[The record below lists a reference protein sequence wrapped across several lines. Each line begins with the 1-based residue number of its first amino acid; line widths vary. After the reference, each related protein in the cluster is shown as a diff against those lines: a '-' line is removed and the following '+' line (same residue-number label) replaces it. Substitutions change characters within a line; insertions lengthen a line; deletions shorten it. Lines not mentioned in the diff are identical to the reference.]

1 MTGPPGPLLALAAAL
16 SLLVLASSQP
26 LVLVACALGSVVLV
40 ARAPGPR
47 LPPLIGA
54 ALAVVTFTLLNPFV
68 AVQGNTVVWSGPH
81 IPVLDTEITVEELV
95 YGACAGLRMATVG
108 LACALVV
115 LRCDPDR
122 LTALGARILP
132 RSALTVALAAR
143 LVPTLVRDAGALGDA
158 ARARGLALDAGG
170 RTARVRARGRLA
182 APLLASGLERG
193 LEVAEAMT
201 ARGYGAGPRT
211 RLPAALPR
219 LVERLVYVPSAALV
233 VIAAALVRANAA
245 GFRFYDTLG
254 PVATRPAVLAA
265 AAAVLAL
272 ATTAALLERWTPPA

>member
-1 MTGPPGPLLALAAAL
+1 VTGPPGPLLALAAAL
-16 SLLVLASSQP
+16 SLLVLAASQP
-26 LVLVACALGSVVLV
+26 LVLVACATGAVVLV
-40 ARAPGPR
+40 AFAPGPR
-47 LPPLIGA
+47 LPALIGA

-68 AVQGNTVVWSGPH
+68 AVQGNTVIWSGPH
-81 IPVLDTEITVEELV
+81 IPVLDTEVTVEELV

-170 RTARVRARGRLA
+170 RAERVRARARLA

-211 RLPAALPR
+211 RLPVALPR
-219 LVERLVYVPSAALV
+219 LVERLVYAPAGALAAV
-233 VIAAALVRANAA
+233 AAALVYADAA

-254 PVATRPAVLAA
+254 PMATRPAVLAGVA
-265 AAAVLAL
+265 AALSLVAAAL
-272 ATTAALLERWTPPA
+272 LLERWTPRA

>member
-1 MTGPPGPLLALAAAL
+1 
-16 SLLVLASSQP
+16 V
-26 LVLVACALGSVVLV
+26 
-40 ARAPGPR
+40 
-47 LPPLIGA
+47 GA
-54 ALAVVTFTLLNPFV
+54 ALAVLTFTLLNPFV
-68 AVQGNTVVWSGPH
+68 AVQGNTVIWSGPH
-81 IPVLDTEITVEELV
+81 IPVLDTEVTLEELV

-108 LACALVV
+108 LACALLV

-170 RTARVRARGRLA
+170 RTARVRARSRLA

-211 RLPAALPR
+211 SLPALPPR
-219 LVERLVYVPSAALV
+219 AVERLVYVPAVSLAA
-233 VIAAALVRANAA
+233 IAAALVQANAA
-245 GFRFYDTLG
+245 RFRFYDTLG
-254 PVATRPAVLAA
+254 PIATRPAVLAA
-265 AAAVLAL
+265 AAAALAL
-272 ATTAALLERWTPPA
+272 AVTAVLLERWTLPA